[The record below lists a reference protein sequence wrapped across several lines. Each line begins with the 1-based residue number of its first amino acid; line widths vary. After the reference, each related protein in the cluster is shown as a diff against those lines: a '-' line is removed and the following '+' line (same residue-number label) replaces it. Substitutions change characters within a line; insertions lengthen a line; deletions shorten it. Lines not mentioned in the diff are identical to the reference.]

1 MLSKLSPYQRIK
13 LVNIIKQAND
23 TSVTIA
29 YDMLEEFDFD
39 NIEQSAK
46 AIGINSEDVERII
59 CEKYE

>member
-1 MLSKLSPYQRIK
+1 MLSRLSPYQRIK

-59 CEKYE
+59 GEKYE